1 MTKTAMIRA
10 RMEPALKR
18 EAEAVLAEVGL
29 SPTEA
34 IRLFYRQISLRNGL
48 PFEVRVPN
56 AATKRAIAEARGRK
70 KLPAFKSAADLIRSA
85 GS

>member
-56 AATKRAIAEARGRK
+56 AATKRAMAETRGRK
-70 KLPAFKSAADLIRSA
+70 KLPSFKSAADLIRSA